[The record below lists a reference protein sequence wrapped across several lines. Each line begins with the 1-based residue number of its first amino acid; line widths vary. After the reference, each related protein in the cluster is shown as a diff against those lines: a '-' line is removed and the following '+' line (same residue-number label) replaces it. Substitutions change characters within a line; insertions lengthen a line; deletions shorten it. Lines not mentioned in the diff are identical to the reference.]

1 MKSFRQLR
9 PYGLVG
15 LFVGFLLCILLLSP
29 SQPTVALEPSP
40 QAEPIL
46 SVTQGAQKTV
56 LENGLTVLTKEIHTA
71 PVVSVQVWYRV
82 GSRNEPAGMNGISH
96 QLEHLMFK
104 GTRDRPIQFG
114 RLFSALGSQSNAF
127 TSYDETAYFGTVERD
142 KLDALLVLE
151 ADRMTNSTIG
161 ESQLSSEKRVV
172 ISELQGY
179 ENSPR
184 YRLDRAVMRAAF
196 PDRSYGLPVG
206 GTRAD
211 VENFTLQQVREY
223 YQTYYNPQN
232 AVLVVTGDFDTEAT
246 LQKVRQSFGQVVSRT
261 APDRTSDRS
270 PTRTSASQPAPSPT
284 TAAQQSAPQ
293 PAQQPIVLRQP
304 GSTALLQVVYPLP
317 DIQHPDVPAID
328 LMDMVLTGGRSS
340 KLYQALVETGLAS
353 SVGAYASELI
363 EPGWYEMSITAAP
376 GKELTQIE
384 QTLQQ
389 TLTDLRQHP
398 VSQEELD
405 RARTQLQA
413 SFILSNQDIS
423 SQAMQLAYNQ
433 VVANDYRFSDRY
445 LAAIATLTPADIQRV
460 AQTYLDPAKRTVGFF
475 EPTQANGQPG
485 SSPSTGGRTVEN
497 FSAGDPVDPA
507 EVARYLPPVTPT
519 EATTTQAL
527 PTEITLSNGLRVLLL
542 ADSSTPTVS
551 LSGWIKAGNEFDQ
564 NEKAGL
570 ASLTAANLMNGTRT
584 KTALELAQTLED
596 KGAELSFAANREGVS
611 IDSNMLSPN
620 LPTVVETL
628 ADVLQHATFPADQLE
643 LSRQR
648 ALTRLQVEL
657 DDPQQLGW
665 RIFRQAI
672 YPSNHPFYSLPTDA
686 SLKQITQAD
695 VVNFYRSHY
704 RPDAT
709 VLALVG
715 DFDPAQVQALLEKS
729 LGSWQAQ
736 GRPSTPRYSTVAPPR
751 TTTRLNQA
759 MPGKSEAVTFM
770 GYNGI
775 SRRDPRFYAALVMN
789 QVLGGD
795 TLASRLGTEIRD
807 RQGLTYGIYS
817 YFVAGMNPGPFSV
830 TMQTAPDDANRAI
843 ASTLQLLQQLR
854 NNGITEAELNAA
866 KRSLTSSYPVDLANP
881 SSVAATILMN
891 AVYGL
896 SRDELRQFPAQI
908 EAVTL
913 TQVNQVIRDLI
924 RPDNLVIV
932 TAGPAASVSQN

>member
-1 MKSFRQLR
+1 MKSFRQFR

-15 LFVGFLLCILLLSP
+15 LFFGFLLCILLISP
-29 SQPTVALEPSP
+29 AQPTVALTSP
-40 QAEPIL
+40 QPVL

-56 LENGLTVLTKEIHTA
+56 LANGLTVLTKEIHTA

-82 GSRNEPAGMNGISH
+82 GSRNELTGMNGISH

-104 GTRDRPIQFG
+104 GTSDRPIQFG

-151 ADRMTNSTIG
+151 ADRMANATIG

-179 ENSPR
+179 ENNPR
-184 YRLDRAVMRAAF
+184 YRLDRAVMQAAF
-196 PDRSYGLPVG
+196 PDRPYGLPVG

-211 VENFTLQQVREY
+211 VENFTLQQVQEY
-223 YQTYYNPQN
+223 YKTYYSPDN
-232 AVLVVTGDFDTEAT
+232 AVLVVTGDFDTEPT
-246 LQKVRQSFGQVVSRT
+246 LEKIRQSFGQVATRTASRT
-261 APDRTSDRS
+261 P
-270 PTRTSASQPAPSPT
+270 
-284 TAAQQSAPQ
+284 AAQPVSTPSTSSTSSTS
-293 PAQQPIVLRQP
+293 PPQQPIVLRQP
-304 GSTALLQVVYPLP
+304 GSAALLQVVYPLP

-340 KLYQALVETGLAS
+340 RLYQALVETGLAS
-353 SVGAYASELI
+353 SVGAYPSELI
-363 EPGWYEMSITAAP
+363 EPGWYEMSLTAAP
-376 GKELTQIE
+376 GKELAEIE

-389 TLTDLRQHP
+389 ALTDLRQHP
-398 VSQEELD
+398 VSQDELN
-405 RARTQLQA
+405 RAKTQLQA

-433 VVANDYRFSDRY
+433 VATGDYRFSDRY
-445 LAAIATLTPADIQRV
+445 LEAIASLTPADIQRA

-475 EPTQANGQPG
+475 EPTQANDQPG
-485 SSPSTGGRTVEN
+485 SSSSTGASRTVEN
-497 FSAGDPVDPA
+497 FSAGPPVDPA
-507 EVARYLPPVTPT
+507 EVARYLPPITPT
-519 EATTTQAL
+519 EATTTQEL
-527 PTEITLSNGLRVLLL
+527 PSEITLSNGLRVLLL

-551 LSGWIKAGNEFDQ
+551 LSGWSKAGNEFDH
-564 NEKAGL
+564 NDKAGL
-570 ASLTAANLMNGTRT
+570 ANLTAANLMNGTRT
-584 KTALELAQTLED
+584 KTALELAQTLENE
-596 KGAELSFAANREGVS
+596 GADLSFAANREGVS
-611 IDSNMLSPN
+611 IDANLLSPT
-620 LPTVVETL
+620 LPTVVATL

-648 ALTRLQVEL
+648 ALIRLQVEM

-672 YPSNHPFYSLPTDA
+672 YPASHPYYSLPTDA
-686 SLKQITQAD
+686 SLKRISQAD
-695 VVNFYRSHY
+695 VVNFYQQHY
-704 RPDAT
+704 RPEST

-715 DFDPAQVQALLEKS
+715 DFDPTQVQALLESS
-729 LGSWQAQ
+729 LGSWRVQ
-736 GRPSTPRYSTVAPPR
+736 GRPSTPRYSQVAPPR
-751 TTTRLNQA
+751 STTRLNQV
-759 MPGKSEAVTFM
+759 MPGKAEAVTYM

-775 SRRDPRFYAALVMN
+775 SRRDPRFYAASLMN

-817 YFVAGMNPGPFSV
+817 YFVAGINPGPFSV
-830 TMQTAPDDANRAI
+830 TMQTAPDDANQAI

-854 NNGITEAELNAA
+854 NQGITEAELNAA

-881 SSVAATILMN
+881 NSVAGEILMN

-896 SRDELRQFPAQI
+896 GRDEIRQFPAQI

-913 TQVNQVIRDLI
+913 EQVNQVIRDLI
-924 RPDNLVIV
+924 HPDNLVIV
-932 TAGPAASVSQN
+932 TAGPDANES